1 MARVFPWPGK
11 RVRILH
17 MTQKLRIHPK
27 MKKSGPIERCDWPNC
42 KAACCI
48 YGAWVDK
55 HHAEDILAHAD
66 QIVPYMD
73 EGHKSPVAW
82 FDGQE
87 EADDHALSGK
97 VVHTTIIPNP
107 YHYGGTACI
116 FLRSDF
122 KCALQVAAEAN
133 NEHKWRYKPFYCVL
147 HPLDLDDLG
156 RITVDDYDLLTKEPA
171 SCIRGTRQQT
181 PLAETFR
188 EELEYLLGSQLA
200 QIKK

>member
-1 MARVFPWPGK
+1 MSG
-11 RVRILH
+11 
-17 MTQKLRIHPK
+17 KLRIHPK
-27 MKKSGPIERCDWPNC
+27 MKESGPIQRCDWPNC

-55 HHAEDILAHAD
+55 RHAEDILAHAD
-66 QIVPYMD
+66 EIIPYMD
-73 EGHKSPVAW
+73 EGHKSPDAW

-87 EADDHALSGK
+87 EADDHALTGR
-97 VVHTTIIPNP
+97 VVHTTILPNP
-107 YHYGGTACI
+107 YHYGGTSCI

-133 NEHKWRYKPFYCVL
+133 QEHKWRFKPFYCVL

-156 RITVDDYDLLTKEPA
+156 RITLDEFDLLTKEPA
-171 SCIRGTRQQT
+171 SCIRGTRRET

-188 EELEYLLGSQLA
+188 EELEYLLGSQLS